1 MQNPTE
7 NKAITI
13 YDIAKEAGVSPSTV
27 SRVLTNNVN
36 VRQEKREKIQGLIEK
51 YNFTPNAMARGLSD
65 TKSGVIGI
73 VAADVRNPYY
83 AEVFVA
89 CENAAREAG
98 YTVLLCNSLSV
109 TEREFL
115 HLEMLQQQRVEAV
128 IQLGGR
134 ADDLVSNE
142 EYVERVNQLTATI
155 PMVVTGKLDDTKCYE
170 VQIDAELAA
179 ELLIEHLLGLGHRKI
194 ALIGGRKNVTSTYA
208 KYLKYRELLEKHGI
222 EYREEYV
229 IDGSYDYETGYFGM
243 NQVLELED
251 IPTAVIAINDFAAA
265 GAVRSAVDHGYR
277 IPQDISI
284 VGYDNTQLTNLM
296 IPKMTS
302 IDYDYATLG
311 RKLIDTAIAAARGRK
326 VPRHQ
331 KVTPSLVVR
340 ESSGQVAE
348 RRKTEA
354 EA

>member
-1 MQNPTE
+1 
-7 NKAITI
+7 
-13 YDIAKEAGVSPSTV
+13 
-27 SRVLTNNVN
+27 
-36 VRQEKREKIQGLIEK
+36 
-51 YNFTPNAMARGLSD
+51 
-65 TKSGVIGI
+65 
-73 VAADVRNPYY
+73 
-83 AEVFVA
+83 
-89 CENAAREAG
+89 
-98 YTVLLCNSLSV
+98 
-109 TEREFL
+109 
-115 HLEMLQQQRVEAV
+115 MLFR
-128 IQLGGR
+128 
-134 ADDLVSNE
+134 SNE

-170 VQIDAELAA
+170 VQIDAEQAA

-296 IPKMTS
+296 IPKLTS

-326 VPRHQ
+326 VSRHQ

-348 RRKTEA
+348 RKKTEA